1 MGYVFMSE
9 LKADDIVDAIQ
20 WQEGM
25 LLVPQHFQQCT
36 LRNDQLLPYMIHT
49 VSPFFW
55 GVRQPPKMELSD
67 NILRISN
74 LEAIMPDGLV
84 VALGAK
90 EYLSLDFTQHL
101 EQIKT
106 STKVYLRVPSYN
118 PNEYLI
124 NKRYE
129 LVESPEVVDANTG
142 KGGVTIRWLK
152 PQLSLSIGQPIPS
165 KFTSFP
171 ITEVNCRYEK
181 LALTDFIPPTWIVES
196 DSPLGQMIN
205 GIILEVRGKVLL
217 SKQTLPVL
225 YCVTATLLSQL
236 DAMLKG
242 NVSHPYAFYLILY
255 ALASSI
261 TEILTT
267 SEQGL
272 GEIVYKHN
280 DLKLTFEKLA
290 DFIRNI
296 LASIPSYDRFVPFHY
311 HRPNQ
316 HFTLKPEK
324 PHWLKDYF
332 IIGAKIPKDSTEER
346 LVEWMMDC
354 LIGSD
359 TKIDDGGDTRIIGLY
374 RSRIEKKAD
383 LELIGCPRNVVPFC
397 VKADR
402 EFLDENQ
409 ELHIFNPWDS
419 SYRPAE
425 ILFLVFDREQKI
437 KICQNLK
444 YSTEEA
450 GDFFEL

>member
-1 MGYVFMSE
+1 MSQ

-25 LLVPQHFQQCT
+25 LLAPQHFQQCT
-36 LRNDQLLPYMIHT
+36 LRQDQLLPYVIHT

-55 GVRQPPKMELSD
+55 GVGLPPEMDLSD
-67 NILRISN
+67 NILRISK

-90 EYLSLDFTQHL
+90 EDLSLDFTPHL

-129 LVESPEVVDANTG
+129 LVEGPEVVDANTG
-142 KGGVTIRWLK
+142 KGGLIIRWLK
-152 PQLSLSIGQPIPS
+152 PQLSLSIGQQVPS

-171 ITEVNCRYEK
+171 IAEVNCRNEK

-196 DSPLGQMIN
+196 NSPLGHIIKE
-205 GIILEVRGKVLL
+205 IILEVRGKVLL
-217 SKQTLPVL
+217 LSKQTQPVL
-225 YCVTATLLSQL
+225 YCVTATLLPQL

-242 NVSHPYAFYLILY
+242 SVSHPYAFYLILY

-272 GEIVYKHN
+272 GDIVYKHN
-280 DLKLTFEKLA
+280 DLKLTFEKIV
-290 DFIRNI
+290 DFIRKS
-296 LASIPSYDRFVPFHY
+296 LASIPRYDRFIHFHY
-311 HRPNQ
+311 HRLTQ

-324 PHWLKDYF
+324 PNWLKDYF
-332 IIGAKIPKDSTEER
+332 IIGAKIPDGSREER

-354 LIGSD
+354 LIGSN
-359 TKIDDGGDTRIIGLY
+359 TKIDDGCDTRIIGLY
-374 RSRIEKKAD
+374 RSRIEKKED
-383 LELIGCPRNVVPFC
+383 LELISCPRNVVPFC
-397 VKADR
+397 VKANRD
-402 EFLDENQ
+402 FLDENQ

-425 ILFLVFDREQKI
+425 ILFFVFDREQKF
-437 KICQNLK
+437 KICRKLK
-444 YSTEEA
+444 YSTEES
-450 GDFFEL
+450 GEFFNI